1 MSNNPVPP
9 SGANLPPM
17 EIPSNVATEY
27 INLVRIV
34 HSPTELVFDFG
45 QLLPVTPGVQ
55 VKSRLVMSPLGAKLL
70 YRALEE
76 NLAKYEAAYGEIV
89 IPRDS
94 SLASQLFRQAPPP
107 NPPA

>member
-1 MSNNPVPP
+1 MSNNPNPP
-9 SGANLPPM
+9 PGPNLPPM
-17 EIPSNVATEY
+17 EIPPNVATEY

-34 HSPTELVFDFG
+34 HSPTELVFDYG
-45 QLLPVTPGVQ
+45 QLMPGTPGVQ

-70 YRALEE
+70 FRALEE

-94 SLASQLFRQAPPP
+94 SLASQLFRPTPPP
-107 NPPA
+107 NNPT